1 MAASVSTTAH
11 SPYLNKPLR
20 SLEQAAQDVDHR
32 RHVEGPVERLD
43 KSDAAAE
50 GEHATNDNTAG
61 TVPTPAHLRHRTLS
75 IAV

>member
-43 KSDAAAE
+43 MSNAATK
-50 GEHATNDNTAG
+50 GEDATNDNAEG
-61 TVPTPAHLRHRTLS
+61 AVPGPAHQRHRLLS